1 MYSYY
6 MFTVASKNT
15 ITEGKV
21 IILIDPYGGYTAYFL
36 YLPWQL
42 DPILLL
48 KSSLPTCNSNELEWI
63 KISK

>member
-15 ITEGKV
+15 ITEGGV
-21 IILIDPYGGYTAYFL
+21 IILIDPYGGYTAYH
-36 YLPWQL
+36 WQL

-48 KSSLPTCNSNELEWI
+48 KSSLPICNSNELEWI
-63 KISK
+63 KVSK